1 MVIAISI
8 IGAKDVG
15 PVQNH
20 LQKDELAHM
29 PNPVKCLNRAIATY
43 QLSANVVQ
51 FPYIDAELLRN
62 HCKVSHQDK
71 NRRHLDH
78 VLTHLRIQSM
88 GSNCLHQILTLSAL

>member
-29 PNPVKCLNRAIATY
+29 PNPVKWLNRAIATY
-43 QLSANVVQ
+43 QLSANVV
-51 FPYIDAELLRN
+51 
-62 HCKVSHQDK
+62 
-71 NRRHLDH
+71 
-78 VLTHLRIQSM
+78 
-88 GSNCLHQILTLSAL
+88 

>member
-29 PNPVKCLNRAIATY
+29 PNPVKLLNKAIATY
-43 QLSANVVQ
+43 QLSANV
-51 FPYIDAELLRN
+51 IR
-62 HCKVSHQDK
+62 
-71 NRRHLDH
+71 
-78 VLTHLRIQSM
+78 
-88 GSNCLHQILTLSAL
+88 